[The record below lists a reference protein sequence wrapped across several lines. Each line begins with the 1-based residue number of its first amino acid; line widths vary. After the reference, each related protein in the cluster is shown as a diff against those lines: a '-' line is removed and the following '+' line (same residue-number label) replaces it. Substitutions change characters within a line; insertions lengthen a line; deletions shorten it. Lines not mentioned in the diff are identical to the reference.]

1 MNSREQSLREVL
13 DELEV
18 ANRRVLIANANWDK
32 FKELYPYP
40 GGEAAPGH
48 NKAAT
53 NPRPGAAKKNA
64 PEFSKMN

>member
-13 DELEV
+13 NELEE
-18 ANRRVLIANANWDK
+18 ANRRVLVAEASWDK
-32 FKELYPYP
+32 FKVLYPP
-40 GGEAAPGH
+40 GEGTAPGR
-48 NKAAT
+48 NEAAT